1 MMQRMKALAK
11 KMLPSPAMVTWRTLR
26 ANLSNTRE
34 ALLDAKRH
42 RLHGG
47 PGEGSF
53 DSGWSGRQLE
63 TQLTKDYHRVEKG
76 LALREP
82 KRPFGAEVEKRL
94 RLGIDSLDATGSG
107 ADPHGVFAKSA
118 LTALQTWNSGGDA
131 DDSVALRMDRDDVFP
146 QADQGEPAE
155 QKWDR
160 FFSSRRSIRDF
171 DSSLRVN
178 MADIE
183 AAVSMATNSPSVCNR
198 QAFRVHVYTGEAAV
212 HAVLAQQN
220 GNAGFRS
227 SVPVVLAV
235 TVDARLFS
243 GPSERNQ
250 RWIDGGLFAMTLGWA
265 LHSRALG
272 TCYLNWS
279 MKNGESDAF
288 RASSGIP
295 ANEDIITLIAVG
307 VPPQSYRVARSPR
320 RRLNEVLVQH
330 D

>member
-1 MMQRMKALAK
+1 MMQRIKALAK
-11 KMLPSPAMVTWRTLR
+11 NMLPSGALDTWRRLR
-26 ANLSNTRE
+26 ANLSNTHE

-42 RLHGG
+42 RLLGG

-53 DSGWSGRQLE
+53 NSGWSGRQLE

-76 LALREP
+76 LALRNP
-82 KRPFGAEVEKRL
+82 KRPFGVEVEKRL
-94 RLGIDSLDATGSG
+94 VVGLGNLDGTEAAADSYGIFAT
-107 ADPHGVFAKSA
+107 SA
-118 LTALQTWNSGGDA
+118 LAALQSWNTGGDA
-131 DDSVALRMDRDDVFP
+131 DDSVALRVNRDDVFR
-146 QADQGEPAE
+146 QADPGEPAE
-155 QKWDR
+155 ERWEH
-160 FFSSRRSIRDF
+160 FFSSRRSVRDF
-171 DSSLRVN
+171 DDSIGVN

-183 AAVSMATNSPSVCNR
+183 AAVSMATHTPSVCNR

-212 HAVLAQQN
+212 SVLAQQN

-227 SVPVVLAV
+227 SIPVVLAV

-265 LHSRALG
+265 LHSRELA

-279 MKNGESDAF
+279 MKNSQSDTF

-295 ANEDIITLIAVG
+295 AHEDVITLIAVG
-307 VPPQSYRVARSPR
+307 IPPKNFKVARSPR
-320 RRLNEVLVQH
+320 RRLDEILVQH